1 MMIMSNNN
9 GKSRMTKFFFLN
21 LNKSKQNCI
30 RHFDRVITVV
40 TVHFCTN
47 LEKNSLKN
55 HQSMIIIIKILI
67 I

>member
-1 MMIMSNNN
+1 MMIMSNNS

-47 LEKNSLKN
+47 LEENSLKTTN
-55 HQSMIIIIKILI
+55 Q
-67 I
+67 